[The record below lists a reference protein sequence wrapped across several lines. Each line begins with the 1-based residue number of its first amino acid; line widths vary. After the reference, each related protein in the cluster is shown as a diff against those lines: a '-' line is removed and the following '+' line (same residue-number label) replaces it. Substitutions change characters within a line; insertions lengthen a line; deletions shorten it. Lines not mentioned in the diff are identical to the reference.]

1 MATYEQLMD
10 AARRA
15 DSAGDLRGA
24 RRFLELAK
32 EQGQSEA
39 GGQMAD
45 MTLEQQR
52 AIALARARLRRQQQD
67 GGPWEKY
74 QNPEAGPWER
84 YQAQQTP
91 EKGMGQVIWENL
103 VGDDDPTTQNLGE
116 KVGSFLNKGGESMT
130 MGLIGDEASAAA
142 ESLLPGVDYADR
154 RDHYRQQEAQFEES
168 NPGMALAAD
177 VGGAMAAPL
186 GALGAVGKGA
196 GWIKR
201 AAASG
206 GATGLLSGI
215 YGAMEGEGGFDS
227 RMADAKADAALG
239 GGIGLAIPLLG
250 AGVQR
255 VANSRATRKAIK
267 EAVETAPSTEELRKA
282 GQAAYRAVDDAGV
295 AIKPEAAR
303 GLFDN
308 LTEGMRASGLDEGA
322 SALNLTPGAKRLSE
336 VMQEAVPGD
345 EAVPFGL
352 LDQIRRKAGVPASNL
367 GNKLDQRLGTQAIE
381 GLDDFINNLPAD
393 GVAAGN
399 ADDLPQLVNTA
410 RDIWSKMSR
419 SQLIDDAIEASE
431 NYVSG
436 PASGLRNQFARILRN
451 KKLSRGFS
459 EAEKKMMKRVVDGS
473 LPERLI
479 HLAGGGLGQLFA
491 IGGGVGTGGLLG
503 GVLGTGAAAGARKM
517 SERIASKN
525 AEALRAVVANGGLLE
540 LPLASTQAAGLLE
553 QLARQGTAAGVQR

>member
-1 MATYEQLMD
+1 
-10 AARRA
+10 
-15 DSAGDLRGA
+15 
-24 RRFLELAK
+24 
-32 EQGQSEA
+32 
-39 GGQMAD
+39 
-45 MTLEQQR
+45 MTPEQQK
-52 AIALARARLRRQQQD
+52 ALAMARARRRR
-67 GGPWEKY
+67 E
-74 QNPEAGPWER
+74 
-84 YQAQQTP
+84 QAQQQTP
-91 EKGMGQVIWENL
+91 EKGMGQVIWENI
-103 VGDDDPTTQNLGE
+103 VGDDDPTTQNFGE

-130 MGLIGDEASAAA
+130 MGLVGDEASAAV
-142 ESLLPGVDYADR
+142 ESLIPGVDYADR
-154 RDHYRQQEAQFEES
+154 RDHYRQQEAQFETDH
-168 NPGMALAAD
+168 PLAALTAD
-177 VGGAMAAPL
+177 IGGAMAAPL

-215 YGAMEGEGGFDS
+215 YGAMEGEGAEDRIENAGQDGLLGF
-227 RMADAKADAALG
+227 
-239 GGIGLAIPLLG
+239 GIGAAIPAIG
-250 AGVQR
+250 YGVQR
-255 VANSRATRKAIK
+255 LANSRATSKAIK
-267 EAVETAPSTEELRKA
+267 EAVETAPSTDELRRA

-295 AIKPEAAR
+295 AVKPEAAR

-308 LTEGMRASGLDEGA
+308 LTDGMRASGLDEGA

-336 VMQEAVPGD
+336 VMGEAVPGD

-393 GVAAGN
+393 AVTAGN

-410 RDIWSKMSR
+410 RDIWAKMSR
-419 SQLIDDAIEASE
+419 SQMIDDAIEASE

-479 HLAGGGLGQLFA
+479 HLAGGGLGQLFT
-491 IGGGVGTGGLLG
+491 IGGGYGTGGLLG
-503 GVLGTGAAAGARKM
+503 AAVGTGAAAGARKM
-517 SERIASKN
+517 SEKIASRN

-540 LPLASTQAAGLLE
+540 LPQASTQAAGLIE
-553 QLARQGTAAGVQR
+553 QLARQGTAAGLN